1 MSLMKTL
8 AKVAI
13 GVAVAKGA
21 SSMIKKGA
29 DGRGQAGDGGL
40 FGGAH
45 SPGGA
50 PTQSGG
56 GIEDLLGSVLGG
68 GGKSANQG
76 GGLGGLLDGLSQ
88 ASNPGGGASQSGGG
102 LDGLLGGLAG
112 KAASGGGGLGGI
124 LGAIAGATGGQGQG
138 GGGGFGDML
147 NQAITKQDEPEVQP
161 SDDQEAMAG
170 LMLRAMIQ
178 AAKSDGKV
186 DEAEQQKLLG
196 RLGDVS
202 AAEREFV
209 QNELR
214 SPVDIQGLARETPRQ
229 LAPQVYAMSV
239 MGIDLDNQQE
249 AQYLHQ
255 LAEAMGVDKQ
265 TVNHIHDQL
274 GAPKLYS

>member
-1 MSLMKTL
+1 
-8 AKVAI
+8 
-13 GVAVAKGA
+13 
-21 SSMIKKGA
+21 
-29 DGRGQAGDGGL
+29 
-40 FGGAH
+40 
-45 SPGGA
+45 
-50 PTQSGG
+50 
-56 GIEDLLGSVLGG
+56 
-68 GGKSANQG
+68 
-76 GGLGGLLDGLSQ
+76 
-88 ASNPGGGASQSGGG
+88 
-102 LDGLLGGLAG
+102 
-112 KAASGGGGLGGI
+112 
-124 LGAIAGATGGQGQG
+124 
-138 GGGGFGDML
+138 ML